1 MMKRASSDLRVTF
14 VVPAIGSGGAE
25 HALVILAQQWSA
37 AGRNVTILT
46 YDDGSQPPFYDLNND
61 IRHIRLDLA
70 AESAGFLSAV
80 KHNFRRARV
89 LRGALRDSQPD
100 VIVSFIDQTNVLTVI
115 AATGLGVKVV
125 VVEQSDPR
133 TARIKPAWARLR
145 RWSYGRAERI
155 VVLSNEDAA
164 FFPQRLRQRVRAIP
178 NPFVPPVGNGNGAR
192 SNASYESLIGVGRLH
207 HDKGFDVLLRAFS
220 TIADR
225 HPEWRLTILGDGDE
239 RPHLERLRDELGLA
253 DRVVLPGR
261 VKDPYTHLKRASL
274 FVLPSRVEG
283 FPLALC
289 EALAS
294 GLTAVA
300 TDCAGGVR
308 DIIRNGENGVLVP
321 VDNAAALA
329 GELSRLMG
337 DDLERQRLSARA
349 PEVLDHFN
357 PQKTFAE
364 WEKLLHEVVN
374 EK

>member
-1 MMKRASSDLRVTF
+1 MKQALNDLRVTF

-25 HALVILAQQWSA
+25 HALVILARQWA
-37 AGRNVTILT
+37 ATGRSVTILT
-46 YDDGSQPPFYDLNND
+46 YDDGTQPPFYDLHNG
-61 IRHIRLDLA
+61 IRHVSLNLA
-70 AESAGFLSAV
+70 RESSGLLSAV
-80 KHNFRRARV
+80 KNNVKRAHV
-89 LRGALRDSQPD
+89 LRRALRDSRPD

-115 AATGLGVKVV
+115 AAMGLGAKVI

-133 TARIKPAWARLR
+133 SARIKPAWARLR

-155 VVLSNEDAA
+155 VVLSPQDEV
-164 FFPQRLRQRVRAIP
+164 FFSPRLRRRVRAIP
-178 NPFVPPVGNGNGAR
+178 NPFVPPVANGNCAG
-192 SNASYESLIGVGRLH
+192 STTVNESLIGVGRLH
-207 HDKGFDVLLRAFS
+207 HDKGFDVLLRAFA

-225 HPEWRLTILGDGDE
+225 HPGWRLTILGDGDE
-239 RPHLERLRDELGLA
+239 RPHLERLRDELGLV

-289 EALAS
+289 EALAC

-308 DIIRNGENGVLVP
+308 DIIRNGVNGVLVP

-329 GELSRLMG
+329 AELSRLMG
-337 DDLERQRLSARA
+337 DELERERLSARA
-349 PEVLDHFN
+349 PDVLEQFN
-357 PQKTFAE
+357 PEKTFAE
-364 WEKLLHEVVN
+364 WETLLHEVVN
-374 EK
+374 GK

>member
-1 MMKRASSDLRVTF
+1 MKRASNSLRVTF

-25 HALVILAQQWSA
+25 HALVILAQQWAA
-37 AGRNVTILT
+37 AGRSVTILT
-46 YDDGSQPPFYDLNND
+46 YDDGSQPPFYDLNGG
-61 IRHIRLDLA
+61 IRHVPLNLA
-70 AESAGFLSAV
+70 AESSGFFSAIEN
-80 KHNFRRARV
+80 NFKRARI

-100 VIVSFIDQTNVLTVI
+100 VIVSFIDQTNVLTII
-115 AATGLGVKVV
+115 AAMGLGVKVI

-133 TARIKPAWARLR
+133 SAHIKRAWATLR
-145 RWSYGRAERI
+145 RWSYGRAKRI
-155 VVLSNEDAA
+155 VVLSAQDGA
-164 FFPQRLRQRVRAIP
+164 FFSQRLRQRVRAIP
-178 NPFVPPVGNGNGAR
+178 NPFVPPNGNANGASR
-192 SNASYESLIGVGRLH
+192 TAVNESLIGVGRLH

-225 HPEWRLTILGDGDE
+225 HPGWSLTILGDGEE
-239 RPHLERLRDELGLA
+239 RPHLEKLLGELGLA

-261 VKDPYTHLKRASL
+261 VKDPYTHLQRASL

-289 EALAS
+289 EALAC

-308 DIIRNGENGVLVP
+308 DIIRNGVNGVLVP
-321 VDNAAALA
+321 VDDAAALA

-337 DDLERQRLSARA
+337 DELERQRLSARA

-357 PQKTFAE
+357 PDKTFAQ
-364 WEKLLHEVVN
+364 WETLLHEVVN
-374 EK
+374 A

>member
-1 MMKRASSDLRVTF
+1 MMTRASNDLRVTF

-25 HALVILAQQWSA
+25 HALVILAQEWAA
-37 AGRNVTILT
+37 AGRTVTILT
-46 YDDGSQPPFYDLNND
+46 YDDGAQPPFYDLNGGIKHVPLN
-61 IRHIRLDLA
+61 LV
-70 AESAGFLSAV
+70 AESPGFLSAV
-80 KHNFRRARV
+80 KNNLKRASI
-89 LRGALRDSQPD
+89 LRTALRASRPD

-115 AATGLGVKVV
+115 AAMGLGVKVI

-133 TARIKPAWARLR
+133 TARIKPAWARMR
-145 RWSYGRAERI
+145 RWSYGRAHRI
-155 VVLSNEDAA
+155 VVLSAQDGV
-164 FFPQRLRQRVRAIP
+164 FFPPELRRRVRVIP

-192 SNASYESLIGVGRLH
+192 STAINESLIGVGRLH

-220 TIADR
+220 TIAEL
-225 HPEWRLTILGDGDE
+225 HPGWSLTILGDGDE
-239 RPHLERLRDELGLA
+239 RSFLENLRDELGLI
-253 DRVVLPGR
+253 DRVVMPGR

-289 EALAS
+289 EAMAC

-308 DIIRNGENGVLVP
+308 DIIRSGENGVLVP
-321 VDNAAALA
+321 VDNVAALA

-337 DDLERQRLSARA
+337 DESERERLSARA

-357 PQKTFAE
+357 PKKTFAE
-364 WEKLLHEVVN
+364 WETLLDEVVN
-374 EK
+374 AG